1 MFFVTYR
8 RVTSVMVANLSNAEK
23 EMAKVDFVENVN
35 ERIQDFKLNLN
46 DVLNMD
52 QTGVYFGEKGKTT
65 IHKSGMKHIF
75 SKELMGDKMHC
86 TVFLAGTLGGIKL
99 MPLIIFKGSPNG
111 LVSREVG
118 KENLGYPQDCLNG
131 VQENAWCDIVFY

>member
-52 QTGVYFGEKGKTT
+52 QTGVFFGEKGKTT
-65 IHKSGMKHIF
+65 IHKSGK
-75 SKELMGDKMHC
+75 K
-86 TVFLAGTLGGIKL
+86 
-99 MPLIIFKGSPNG
+99 NG
-111 LVSREVG
+111 
-118 KENLGYPQDCLNG
+118 
-131 VQENAWCDIVFY
+131 